1 MAQLDETTLECAGCG
16 EDCSQAYGV
25 LNGHAYHPNCIT
37 LMAEPLRRH
46 MLGAV
51 YIAGRITDECS
62 VCGRNFRDGIHF
74 RAGERS

>member
-1 MAQLDETTLECAGCG
+1 MAETLKCTGCG

-25 LNGHAYHPNCIT
+25 LNGQAYHPDCIT
-37 LMAEPLRRH
+37 LMPEPLRRH

-51 YIAGRITDECS
+51 YIGGRITDDCS
-62 VCGRNFRDGIHF
+62 VCGRNFRDEIHF